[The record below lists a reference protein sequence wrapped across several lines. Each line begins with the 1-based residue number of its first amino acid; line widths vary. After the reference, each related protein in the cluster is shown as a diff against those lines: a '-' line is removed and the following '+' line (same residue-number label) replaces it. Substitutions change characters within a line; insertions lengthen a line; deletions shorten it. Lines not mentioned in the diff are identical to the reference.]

1 MGSSIKK
8 RIRVG
13 YGVVVA
19 ILVGV
24 ATWSGVNFWRLRL
37 ALRDVLVENYRS
49 VVAAESMIAAL
60 ERQDSGVLLYV
71 AGEAATGEPIVA
83 ASQADFYTWFAR
95 ATDNITIPG
104 EQEILAKI
112 DQEYK
117 RYSDGYLT
125 VRELVA
131 TQGRDVARKEYL
143 ESELPVFTRIRQLCA
158 DLQAINQENMMHAD
172 QVAERAAQGATV
184 SVTGVAIVATVF
196 AVAFATR
203 TLSGVI
209 GSLDSLVKGLSDG
222 IVVTD
227 SDFRIEMLNSVAER
241 ILNVTGKDAIGKHLL
256 EVLDDQAVFAAI
268 KRLASERKAPRADE
282 TADAPVILES
292 RTRWQNREEQRFHAV
307 GASPIRT
314 QQGALTGVV
323 VVFNDITKYKELDEI
338 RSQFVATV
346 AHEFRTPLTSIT
358 MSVGLLLEQE
368 ALRNDPKARPLLDI
382 IQDDSSRLAR
392 MVSELLDLARIQAGK
407 IEVRRVPV
415 SAQDLIEEA
424 LRPLRQQSKD
434 LGIQLSTDVEGDC
447 VVRADPDKIVWVIS
461 NLVGNAL
468 RYTPKGGT
476 VTVGARKAGEQK
488 VEIYVRD
495 TGQGIAPEDQT
506 RIFHRFV
513 QVKGSRVQTLPG
525 GAGLGLAI
533 SKEIVEA
540 HEGRIWVESQPG
552 QGSTFVFTLQR
563 GDKVVS

>member
-1 MGSSIKK
+1 MGSNVRK
-8 RIRVG
+8 RIIVG
-13 YGVVVA
+13 YGVIVA

-24 ATWSGVNFWRLRL
+24 ATWSGVNFWRLRET
-37 ALRDVLVENYRS
+37 LRDVLVENYRS

-71 AGEAATGEPIVA
+71 AGEAAVGEPIVA
-83 ASQADFYTWFAR
+83 ASQADFYTWYAR

-117 RYSDGYLT
+117 RYSDGYLA

-131 TQGRDVARKEYL
+131 TQGRDVARKQYL
-143 ESELPVFTRIRQLCA
+143 ETELPVFSKIRQLCA
-158 DLQAINQENMMHAD
+158 DLQAINQENMMQAD
-172 QVAERAAQGATV
+172 QVAGRAARGATV
-184 SVTGVAIVATVF
+184 SVTGVAVVATLL
-196 AVAFATR
+196 AVAFASR
-203 TLSGVI
+203 TLSSVM
-209 GSLDSLVKGLSDG
+209 GSLESLVKGLSDG
-222 IVVTD
+222 IVVLD

-241 ILNVTGKDAIGKHLL
+241 ILSVAGKDALGKHLL
-256 EVLDDQAVFAAI
+256 EVLDDQAVFASI
-268 KRLASERKAPRADE
+268 KRSALEKKVPRTVEGAE
-282 TADAPVILES
+282 SPVILES
-292 RTRWQNREEQRFHAV
+292 RSRWQNREEQRFHAV
-307 GASPIRT
+307 TSSPIRT
-314 QQGALTGVV
+314 QSGELTGVV

-358 MSVGLLLEQE
+358 MSVGLLLEQQD
-368 ALRNDPKARPLLDI
+368 LRGNSKAKPLLDI
-382 IQDDSSRLAR
+382 IQDDSGRLTR

-415 SAQDLIEEA
+415 SAKDLVEEA
-424 LRPLRQQSKD
+424 LKPLRQQFSD
-434 LGIQLSTDVEGDC
+434 LGINLATDVADDC

-461 NLVGNAL
+461 NLLGNAL
-468 RYTPKGGT
+468 RYTPRGGT
-476 VTVGARKAGEQK
+476 VTAGARKAGEQT
-488 VEIYVRD
+488 VEVYVRD
-495 TGQGIAPEDQT
+495 TGQGITPEDQT

-513 QVKGSRVQTLPG
+513 QVRGSKVQTLPG

-540 HEGRIWVESQPG
+540 HQGRIWVESQPG
-552 QGSTFVFTLQR
+552 RGSTFIFTLQR
-563 GDKVVS
+563 GDTVVL

>member
-8 RIRVG
+8 RILVG
-13 YGVVVA
+13 YGVLVA

-83 ASQADFYTWFAR
+83 ASQTDFYTWFAR

-143 ESELPVFTRIRQLCA
+143 ESQLPVFTRIRQLCA

-172 QVAERAAQGATV
+172 KVAERAAQGATV

-222 IVVTD
+222 IIVTD

-241 ILNVTGKDAIGKHLL
+241 ILNVTGKDAVGKHLL

-268 KRLASERKAPRADE
+268 KRLASERKAPRAGE
-282 TADAPVILES
+282 TAGAPVILES
-292 RTRWQNREEQRFHAV
+292 KTRWQNREEQRFHAV

-434 LGIQLSTDVEGDC
+434 LGIQLSADVEGDC

-461 NLVGNAL
+461 NLVSNAL

-476 VTVGARKAGEQK
+476 VTVGARKVGEQK

-552 QGSTFVFTLQR
+552 HGSTFVFTLQR